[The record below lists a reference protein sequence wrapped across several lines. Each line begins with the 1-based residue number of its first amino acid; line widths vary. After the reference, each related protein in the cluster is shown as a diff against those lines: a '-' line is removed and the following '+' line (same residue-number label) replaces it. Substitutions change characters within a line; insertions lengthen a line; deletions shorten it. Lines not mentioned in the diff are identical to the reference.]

1 MGKSTFFLIPT
12 FVFLMAK
19 SIIIQPANSAELRKA
34 IFGVR
39 REVFV
44 AEQEVSEGEEYDEY
58 ETSSFHLAAI
68 VDGKIVGTCRYRS
81 TDKGTKLERFAVL
94 KEYRGKDVGECLVR
108 HCLDLVHTEPHVY
121 LHAQVQVVD
130 FYAKFGF
137 EAVGPQFEEAGIQH
151 YKMVLES
158 IVRST

>member
-108 HCLDLVHTEPHVY
+108 HCLD
-121 LHAQVQVVD
+121 

-158 IVRST
+158 IARST

>member
-44 AEQEVSEGEEYDEY
+44 LEQEVSEEEEYDEY
-58 ETSSFHLAAI
+58 ETSSFHLAAE
-68 VDGKIVGTCRYRS
+68 VEGKVVGTCRFRN

-94 KEYRGKDVGECLVR
+94 KEYRGHNVGENLVR
-108 HCLDLVHTEPHVY
+108 HCLDLVHTEDHVY

-130 FYAKFGF
+130 FYAKLGF

-151 YKMVLES
+151 YKMVL
-158 IVRST
+158 RA